1 MKPRMISRR
10 RMLQGA
16 LAATATIPLLNSEL
30 ARGQEATAPKRF
42 VVFYTPNGT
51 MESKWMPTGTE
62 NNFTLSPL
70 LQPLSPF
77 KAKIIPMRGVNMNV
91 VVNSNVG
98 SEHARGIG
106 GLLTG
111 RALLKGN
118 FKSFMSTNAGWSS
131 GISLD
136 QHIANKLQPQ
146 TLFRTLELGVQVRDA
161 EVRGRLS
168 YAGPDQPIPPREDPY
183 DTFQQLFGAS
193 VPDPGQD
200 PGGST
205 ALDRLRAQRRTVFD
219 LLREDIADVRPRI
232 GKEDR
237 LKLDAH
243 LQSIRD
249 IEARLAGGGS
259 SNGGGNPTTGSRCQ
273 APSLGDR
280 IDLSKDDNMPAI
292 GKLQMDMMAA
302 ALACDLTRIATI
314 QWSYAESEHL
324 YPFLGLTEN
333 HHAISHQWNAA
344 GDEKYMK
351 IHTWLAEQLAYLL
364 GKLDSYA
371 EGDRTLLD
379 NTVVLWVT
387 EIGESRQ
394 HALTN
399 IPFLLAGSA
408 GGVFRTGRF
417 VDYLANGGSARQHN
431 DLLVTI
437 ANAMG
442 TDDKTFGDPQYS
454 TGALPSLT

>member
-1 MKPRMISRR
+1 MRQRMISRR

-30 ARGQEATAPKRF
+30 ARGDETIAPKRF

-51 MESKWMPTGTE
+51 LESQWMPQGTE
-62 NNFTLSPL
+62 TNFTLSPL

-77 KAKIIPMRGVNMNV
+77 KAKLIPMRGINMNV
-91 VVNSNVG
+91 VVNSNIG

-111 RALLKGN
+111 RALLRGN
-118 FKSFMSTNAGWSS
+118 FRSFNSNNAGWSS

-136 QHIANKLQPQ
+136 QHIANKLKPP

-161 EVRGRLS
+161 EVRGRIC

-183 DTFQQLFGAS
+183 DTFEQLFGAS
-193 VPDPGQD
+193 VPGQ
-200 PGGST
+200 GQGSSE

-219 LLREDIADVRPRI
+219 ILREDIADVRPRI
-232 GKEDR
+232 GREDR
-237 LKLDAH
+237 VKLDAH
-243 LQSIRD
+243 LQSIQD

-259 SNGGGNPTTGSRCQ
+259 SSGGGPTPGTSCQ
-273 APSLGDR
+273 GPALGNR
-280 IDLSKDDNMPAI
+280 IDLSDDANMPAI
-292 GKLQMDMMAA
+292 GKLQMDMAAA
-302 ALACDLTRIATI
+302 ALACDLTRICTI

-324 YPFLGLTEN
+324 YPFLDLQGN
-333 HHAISHQWNAA
+333 HHAISHQWDTA
-344 GDEKYMK
+344 GKAQYSK
-351 IHTWLAEQLAYLL
+351 IHTWFAEQLAYLL

-387 EIGESRQ
+387 EISESTQ

-399 IPFLLAGSA
+399 MPFLLAGSA
-408 GGVFRTGRF
+408 GGAFRTGRF
-417 VDYLANGGSARQHN
+417 VDYLANGGSPRQHN
-431 DLLVTI
+431 DLLVSI

-442 TDDKTFGDPQYS
+442 TDDTTFGDPQFC
-454 TGALPSLT
+454 TGPLPSLT

>member
-1 MKPRMISRR
+1 MRQRMISRR

-30 ARGQEATAPKRF
+30 ARGQETTAPKRF

-51 MESKWMPTGTE
+51 LESQWMPTGPGA
-62 NNFTLSPL
+62 NYTLSPL

-77 KAKIIPMRGVNMNV
+77 KAKLIPLRGINMNV

-118 FKSFMSTNAGWSS
+118 FRSFNSNNAGWSS

-136 QHIANKLQPQ
+136 QHIANKLKPS

-161 EVRGRLS
+161 EVRGRLCYS
-168 YAGPDQPIPPREDPY
+168 GPDQPIPPREDPY
-183 DTFQQLFGAS
+183 DTFEQLFGAS
-193 VPDPGQD
+193 VPGQ
-200 PGGST
+200 GQGSSD

-219 LLREDIADVRPRI
+219 LLREDIAEVRPRI
-232 GKEDR
+232 GREDR
-237 LKLDAH
+237 VKLDAH
-243 LQSIRD
+243 MQSIQD

-259 SNGGGNPTTGSRCQ
+259 STGTGGPTTTCQ
-273 APSLGDR
+273 PPALGER
-280 IDLSKDDNMPAI
+280 IDLSDDANMPAI
-292 GKLQMDMMAA
+292 GKLQMDMAAA
-302 ALACDLTRIATI
+302 ALACDLTRIVTL

-324 YPFLGLTEN
+324 YPWLGLSGN
-333 HHAISHQWNAA
+333 HHAISHQWDTPGKAQ
-344 GDEKYMK
+344 YSK
-351 IHTWLAEQLAYLL
+351 IHTWFAEQLAYLL

-387 EIGESRQ
+387 EISESTQ

-399 IPFLLAGSA
+399 MPFLLAGSA
-408 GGVFRTGRF
+408 GGAFRTGRF
-417 VDYLANGGSARQHN
+417 VDYLANGGAARQHN
-431 DLLVTI
+431 DLLLTI

-442 TDDKTFGDPQYS
+442 TDDTTFGDPAFS
-454 TGALPSLT
+454 SGPLPDLT

>member
-1 MKPRMISRR
+1 MISRR
-10 RMLQGA
+10 RLLQGT
-16 LAATATIPLLNSEL
+16 LAATATIPLLSSEF
-30 ARGQEATAPKRF
+30 ARGDESTPPKRF

-51 MESKWMPTGTE
+51 LESQWMPQGTE
-62 NNFTLSPL
+62 TNFTLSPL
-70 LQPLSPF
+70 LAPLEPF
-77 KAKIIPMRGVNMNV
+77 KSKLLPFRGINMDV
-91 VVNSNVG
+91 VVNSNIG

-111 RALLKGN
+111 RALLRGN
-118 FKSFMSTNAGWSS
+118 FRSFNSSNAGWSS

-136 QHIANKLQPQ
+136 QHLAKTLNPA

-161 EVRGRLS
+161 EVRGRIC

-183 DTFQQLFGAS
+183 DTFAQLFAAA
-193 VPDPGQD
+193 PQD
-200 PGGST
+200 QGGVD

-232 GKEDR
+232 GAEDR
-237 LKLDAH
+237 IKLDAH

-249 IEARLAGGGS
+249 IEGRLAGGGTTS
-259 SNGGGNPTTGSRCQ
+259 PTTPTTTCKPP
-273 APSLGDR
+273 ALGDR
-280 IDLSKDDNMPAI
+280 IDLGDDANMPAI
-292 GKLQMDMMAA
+292 GKLQMDMAAA
-302 ALACDLTRIATI
+302 ALACDLTRIVTI

-324 YPFLGLTEN
+324 YPFLDLRGN
-333 HHAISHQWNAA
+333 HHAISHQWDTA
-344 GDEKYMK
+344 GKAQYSK
-351 IHTWLAEQLAYLL
+351 IHTWFAEQLAYLL

-371 EGDRTLLD
+371 EGDHTLLD

-387 EIGESRQ
+387 EISESTQ

-399 IPFLLAGSA
+399 MPFLLAGSA

-417 VDYLANGGSARQHN
+417 IDYLANGGSPRQHN
-431 DLLVTI
+431 DLLLTI

-442 TDDKTFGDPQYS
+442 TNDTSFGDPEFS
-454 TGALPSLT
+454 SGPLPGLT

>member
-1 MKPRMISRR
+1 MISRR

-30 ARGQEATAPKRF
+30 ARGQETTAPKRF

-51 MESKWMPTGTE
+51 LESQWMPTGPGA
-62 NNFTLSPL
+62 NYTLSPL

-77 KAKIIPMRGVNMNV
+77 KAKLIPLRGINMNV
-91 VVNSNVG
+91 VVNSNIG

-118 FKSFMSTNAGWSS
+118 FRSFNSNNAGWSS

-136 QHIANKLQPQ
+136 QHIANKLKPS

-161 EVRGRLS
+161 EVRGRLCYS
-168 YAGPDQPIPPREDPY
+168 GPDQPIPPREDPY
-183 DTFQQLFGAS
+183 DTFEQLFGAS
-193 VPDPGQD
+193 VPGQ
-200 PGGST
+200 GQGSSD

-219 LLREDIADVRPRI
+219 ILREDIAEVRPRI
-232 GKEDR
+232 GREDR
-237 LKLDAH
+237 VKLDAH
-243 LQSIRD
+243 MQSIQD

-259 SNGGGNPTTGSRCQ
+259 STGTGGSTTTCQ
-273 APSLGDR
+273 PPALGER
-280 IDLSKDDNMPAI
+280 IDLSDDANMPAI
-292 GKLQMDMMAA
+292 GKLQMDMAAA
-302 ALACDLTRIATI
+302 ALACDLTRIVTL

-324 YPFLGLTEN
+324 YPWLGLSGN
-333 HHAISHQWNAA
+333 HHAISHQWDTPGKAQ
-344 GDEKYMK
+344 YSK
-351 IHTWLAEQLAYLL
+351 IHTWFAEQLAYLL

-387 EIGESRQ
+387 EISESTQ

-399 IPFLLAGSA
+399 MPFLLAGSA
-408 GGVFRTGRF
+408 GGALRTGRF
-417 VDYLANGGSARQHN
+417 VDYLANGGAARQHN
-431 DLLVTI
+431 DLLLTI

-442 TDDKTFGDPQYS
+442 TDDTTFGDPEFS
-454 TGALPSLT
+454 SGPLPDLT